1 MINPKIKVCGMRDLK
16 NIRELVKLKPDYI
29 GFIFYEKSPRYIE
42 PTQAKKI
49 IDQLPPFVQTV
60 GLFVNLYATQ
70 VDFICRRSGVDI
82 AQIHFEANEHF
93 FNSLQTRHI
102 KVVRAKSK
110 DDILKYQ
117 DQYIL
122 VDAFVEQYG
131 GEGKRLNLDWFKDI
145 DCSKIIL
152 AGGLNHKNL
161 KELQDFGF
169 YGVDVSSGVEK
180 SKGIKSKKKMNKFCK
195 AVDELLK

>member
-1 MINPKIKVCGMRDLK
+1 MKIKICGITNLQDAL
-16 NIRELVKLKPDYI
+16 NAIEAGANAL

-49 IDQLPPFVQTV
+49 IDQLPPFVQTI

-161 KELQDFGF
+161 KELQGFDF

>member
-1 MINPKIKVCGMRDLK
+1 MKIKICGITNLQDAL
-16 NIRELVKLKPDYI
+16 NAIEAGANAL
-29 GFIFYEKSPRYIE
+29 GFVFYEKSPRYIE

-49 IDQLPPFVQTV
+49 IDQLPPFVQTI

-161 KELQDFGF
+161 KELQGFGF

>member
-1 MINPKIKVCGMRDLK
+1 MKIKICGITNLQDALDAIEAGA
-16 NIRELVKLKPDYI
+16 NAL
-29 GFIFYEKSPRYIE
+29 GFVFYEKSPRYIE

-161 KELQDFGF
+161 KELQGFGF